1 MSSIIELLG
10 YAVCMLGNDYQG
22 QDCAL
27 ARALEIVGER
37 WTLLIIR
44 DAFYGVQRFSDF
56 HAHLDIPR
64 AVLTER
70 LNALVAAGILGR
82 APDPAHAGRHLYR
95 LTARGQDLWPAL
107 HGLLTWGSRHCAD
120 NSLVFRHWACGTALD
135 DNGTCRRC
143 SLTPQPA
150 DIYTQPRTH
159 GSTAR
164 TDRVATA
171 LRSPH
176 RLLEPLATS

>member
-1 MSSIIELLG
+1 
-10 YAVCMLGNDYQG
+10 MLGNDYQG

-27 ARALEIVGER
+27 ARALEVVGER

-70 LNALVAAGILGR
+70 LNALVAAGIFDR
-82 APDPAHAGRHLYR
+82 ARDPAHAGRHLYL
-95 LTARGQDLWPAL
+95 LTARGKDLWPAL

-120 NSLVFRHWACGTALD
+120 NSLVFRHCVCGTALD

-143 SLTPQPA
+143 ALTPQPA
-150 DIYTQPRTH
+150 DIYTEPRASR
-159 GSTAR
+159 STAR
-164 TDRVATA
+164 TDRVAAA

-176 RLLEPLATS
+176 RLLEPLATG